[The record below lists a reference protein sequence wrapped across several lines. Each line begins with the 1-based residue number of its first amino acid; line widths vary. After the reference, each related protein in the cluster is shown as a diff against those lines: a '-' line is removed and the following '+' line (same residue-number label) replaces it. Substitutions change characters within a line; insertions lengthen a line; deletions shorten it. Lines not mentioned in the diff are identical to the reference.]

1 MFARKITHWFA
12 RRSFQNRIF
21 LLILFTSTI
30 VMLAMSWYLTSIT
43 EERLHYQVGQ
53 RALIQAMQISAMPE
67 LVDAVEKH
75 DLPRIK
81 ELIDPMRSFS
91 DATYI
96 TVGDAKGRR
105 LYHVNPEEIGKSMEG
120 GDSDEALYNAKSY
133 VSVRKGSLGSS
144 LRGKSPIQDSTG
156 KVIGIVSV
164 GYTIEQLE
172 NWLSLQ
178 IGSLMIPMAIM
189 LLLLLYCA
197 RRFSLHI
204 KKTDAE
210 YGTTAALTAAYP
222 AERPV

>member
-1 MFARKITHWFA
+1 MSIRPMFARKITHWFA

-91 DATYI
+91 TPPPAPARPPAKAT
-96 TVGDAKGRR
+96 GA
-105 LYHVNPEEIGKSMEG
+105 
-120 GDSDEALYNAKSY
+120 
-133 VSVRKGSLGSS
+133 
-144 LRGKSPIQDSTG
+144 
-156 KVIGIVSV
+156 
-164 GYTIEQLE
+164 
-172 NWLSLQ
+172 
-178 IGSLMIPMAIM
+178 
-189 LLLLLYCA
+189 
-197 RRFSLHI
+197 
-204 KKTDAE
+204 
-210 YGTTAALTAAYP
+210 
-222 AERPV
+222 